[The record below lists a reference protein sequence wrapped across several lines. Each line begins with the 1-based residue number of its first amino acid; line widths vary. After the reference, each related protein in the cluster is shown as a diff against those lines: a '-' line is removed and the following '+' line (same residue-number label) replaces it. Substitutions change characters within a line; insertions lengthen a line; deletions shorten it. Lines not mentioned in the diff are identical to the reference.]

1 MLLTAEILA
10 PTAQESPAA
19 TATVAAAAAAASVA
33 RTAQRSGNLALPMR
47 ETDPAPS
54 TGRLQLADTCPRRDN
69 LLRTN
74 ES

>member
-19 TATVAAAAAAASVA
+19 TATIAAAAAAAAA